1 MNNPFRSPVETRQP
15 QSRVLACLNRAAG
28 DLSFGV
34 PMDTREFLH
43 ELRNLSGHLNN
54 LDLGAGFVLLL
65 TNDRAHVI
73 LPPLGDYEGTPG
85 DVMERMIADA
95 KAREPGDDWIFKT
108 AADIARAH
116 AGEVLG
122 DPVEARR

>member
-1 MNNPFRSPVETRQP
+1 
-15 QSRVLACLNRAAG
+15 
-28 DLSFGV
+28 
-34 PMDTREFLH
+34 MDTREFLH

-54 LDLGAGFVLLL
+54 LDLGAGFVLHL
-65 TNDRAHVI
+65 TADRAHVV

-85 DVMERMIADA
+85 EVMARMIADA
-95 KAREPGDDWIFKT
+95 KKRDAGAGDDWIFKT

-122 DPVEARR
+122 DSVEARR